1 MIANAYN
8 GATLAYLGDA
18 AIEVLVRERLL
29 RTGISDV
36 GKLNRMAAD
45 YVRATVQSA
54 AVERILSVLTE
65 EETDLY
71 KRGRNTHGLAIPRSA
86 SAGEYRRATGME
98 SLFGGLYLAGKSDR
112 MRELFDLAYPM
123 EEASETQGE

>member
-1 MIANAYN
+1 MIASAYT
-8 GATLAYLGDA
+8 GASLAYLGDA
-18 AIEVLVRERLL
+18 VIEILVRERLL

-54 AVERILSVLTE
+54 ALDRILALLSE

-71 KRGRNTHGLAIPRSA
+71 KRGRNAHGISAPRSA
-86 SAGEYRRATGME
+86 TTGEYRRATGME
-98 SLFGGLYLAGKSDR
+98 ALFGGLYLEGRMDR
-112 MRELFDLAYPM
+112 ARVLFEAAYP
-123 EEASETQGE
+123 EHPVQS